1 LIKAYVE
8 KGGSVFADKS
18 LVASLPLARVT
29 VAGGLVGGGFFDIV
43 FFVFIFMFG
52 LASLMGVVVGG

>member
-1 LIKAYVE
+1 
-8 KGGSVFADKS
+8 
-18 LVASLPLARVT
+18 VT